1 MNALIAE
8 YKLVLS
14 KIDKL
19 LMLGDLV
26 SDDIRREIAWARREA
41 RLSLLNNK
49 KTEAQRTIARLRSLF
64 EKLENAER
72 DRFPF

>member
-1 MNALIAE
+1 MNALIVE
-8 YKLVLS
+8 YKSVLS
-14 KIDKL
+14 KIDEL
-19 LMLGDLV
+19 LLLGAHM
-26 SDDIRREIAWARREA
+26 SDDVRREIAWARREA